1 MLAKQRDQSVYRN
14 SISSIT
20 VNLLYPLG
28 GEDKLSLYCVI
39 SFQVNYLYKKEDA
52 HQPVTRSCI

>member
-14 SISSIT
+14 NITSKT
-20 VNLLYPLG
+20 VNLFYLVD
-28 GEDKLSLYCVI
+28 GEDKSSSCCVI
-39 SFQVNYLYKKEDA
+39 SIEMNHLQKKDA

>member
-14 SISSIT
+14 SISSKT
-20 VNLLYPLG
+20 VNLLYPLC
-28 GEDKLSLYCVI
+28 GEDKSSLYCVI
-39 SFQVNYLYKKEDA
+39 SVEINYLYKKKDA